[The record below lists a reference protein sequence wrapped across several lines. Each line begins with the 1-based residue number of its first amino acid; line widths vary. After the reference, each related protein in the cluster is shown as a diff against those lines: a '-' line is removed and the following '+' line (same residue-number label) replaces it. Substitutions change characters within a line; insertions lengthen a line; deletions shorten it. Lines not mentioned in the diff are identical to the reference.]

1 MKGAKGLY
9 FSANNAVLASVGNL
23 STDDGDARDDAEQ
36 KMDLNFTLEF
46 RK

>member
-1 MKGAKGLY
+1 M
-9 FSANNAVLASVGNL
+9 FTAVAVAVAVVVFFLGNL
-23 STDDGDARDDAEQ
+23 STDDGDARDDAQQ